1 MITMDSI
8 PGKML
13 GDDHGVS
20 VIIGAMLLIL
30 ITVVAAASL
39 AVIISQAQKQQADIQ
54 AHQAAVENE
63 KLVIT
68 GIDPELNSADNSL
81 INSLF
86 ITVQNLNIDPSRL
99 MTIYVN
105 DKPCFN
111 YSLVSVDG
119 IKKDWQDNWLYN
131 YNLSNR
137 YDIPGRSTAVFNL
150 NLTKILDENV
160 PWDFIEGV
168 HVYTDKSITIKIMT
182 SYINTFNK
190 TFNNPNAVAQ
200 VKVLSQDAGSIKRD
214 NLYLDGS
221 GSTSE
226 SQIVHWQWNIYDES
240 TGNITT
246 QNGSVVSLNPRSAGG
261 FRINLTV
268 TDTNDLIDTSEDI
281 VIPKGETFDPLAHI
295 IPVQNGKNVTL
306 ITTRMSNA
314 TISDVYIN
322 LEPKQ
327 GNLELDKYYGKTDN
341 NGTFEFT
348 VKSGN
353 GTITV
358 VADCDAGS
366 LTKTIV
372 ITEAEPDVP
381 LADFTANHTSGYL
394 PLAVQFYD
402 NSTNHPTS
410 WQWNFGD
417 GTENA
422 TVQNPVHVFTSAQP
436 FDITLIVTNDAG
448 TNSTKKISFITGE
461 LTPPTANFTT
471 NYTAP
476 ISLGSGNPVCV
487 SFNDTSTFASGITW
501 EVVMLSLGTLV
512 DYRINEEHPVFEFN
526 RTGTFRVTLKA
537 TSPVSPDPAEK
548 FIDVIINP

>member
-1 MITMDSI
+1 MVTMDSI
-8 PGKML
+8 PEKML
-13 GDDHGVS
+13 GDEHGVS

-68 GIDPELNSADNSL
+68 GIDPEINSADSSL
-81 INSLF
+81 VNSLF
-86 ITVQNLNIDPSRL
+86 ITVQNLNIDLSRL

-119 IKKDWQDNWLYN
+119 IKKDWKDNWLYN
-131 YNLSNR
+131 YNMSNR

-150 NLTKILDENV
+150 NLTKILDGNV

-168 HVYTDKSITIKIMT
+168 PVHTDKSITIKIMT
-182 SYINTFNK
+182 SYINTFDK

-200 VKVLSQDAGSIKRD
+200 VKVLSQDVGSIKRD
-214 NLYLDGS
+214 YLYLDGS
-221 GSTSE
+221 ESTSE
-226 SQIVHWQWNIYDES
+226 SQLVHWQWNIYDES
-240 TGNITT
+240 IGNIST
-246 QNGSVVSLNPRSAGG
+246 QNGSVVSLNPRSTGG

-281 VIPKGETFDPLAHI
+281 IIPKEEAFDPLAHI

-327 GNLELDKYYGKTDN
+327 GNLELDKYYGKTDS
-341 NGTFEFT
+341 NGTFGFT

-372 ITEAEPDVP
+372 IAEAGPQAPEASFV
-381 LADFTANHTSGYL
+381 ANVTSGDS
-394 PLAVQFYD
+394 PLMVQFND
-402 NSTNHPTS
+402 TSTNIPTS
-410 WQWNFGD
+410 WEWNFGD
-417 GTENA
+417 GSPNSTDRNVAHTFINILSAEK
-422 TVQNPVHVFTSAQP
+422 VFTV
-436 FDITLIVTNDAG
+436 TLTA
-448 TNSTKKISFITGE
+448 TNSAGSSTTQINVTVRPM
-461 LTPPTANFTT
+461 PPVANFTANVTSGVEPLVVSFTDHST
-471 NYTAP
+471 NGQYWFWTFGDGDTSDEINP
-476 ISLGSGNPVCV
+476 SHTFYYRPDPYNVTLTVSKDGLGS
-487 SFNDTSTFASGITW
+487 DLTYMYITVNVT
-501 EVVMLSLGTLV
+501 EPEGT
-512 DYRINEEHPVFEFN
+512 
-526 RTGTFRVTLKA
+526 
-537 TSPVSPDPAEK
+537 
-548 FIDVIINP
+548 